1 MYMHYILHLNIKKK
15 TRIMYCETCDIVKL
29 LISAS
34 TEMTNAPEPSISC
47 TIFVCLYLLFSM
59 TNVNTLVMNS
69 VI

>member
-1 MYMHYILHLNIKKK
+1 MKQYLLYMEYRYMYMHYILHLNKKKK
-15 TRIMYCETCDIVKL
+15 TRIVT
-29 LISAS
+29 S

>member
-1 MYMHYILHLNIKKK
+1 
-15 TRIMYCETCDIVKL
+15 MYCETCDIVKL
-29 LISAS
+29 LISDFWSVTS

>member
-1 MYMHYILHLNIKKK
+1 MYMHYILHLNKIKK
-15 TRIMYCETCDIVKL
+15 TRIVT
-29 LISAS
+29 S